1 MIIESFDGQREDED
15 ITAVYRQHPWV
26 MAKAGILAVIL
37 IVIGSIPLA
46 IGFSWGTVGFSWGT
60 ECLLLFIALAGLYFT
75 LNLYLWLNT
84 IYILTTQR
92 IFGIVQKGL
101 FHRINNE
108 VPLANIQNVAHVKKG
123 IWQMAFDFGEVEI
136 QTSGSK
142 TAMTLGNIERPYQ
155 VQQRILAKNEMVS
168 G

>member
-26 MAKAGILAVIL
+26 MAKTGLVAVII
-37 IVIGSIPLA
+37 IVVGSIPLA
-46 IGFSWGTVGFSWGT
+46 VGFSWGV
-60 ECLLLFIALAGLYFT
+60 ESLLLFIAIAGLYF
-75 LNLYLWLNT
+75 LRRIYLWLNT

-92 IFGIVQKGL
+92 IFAIMQRGL

-108 VPLANIQNVAHVKKG
+108 VPLANIQNASHAKKG

-142 TAMTLGNIERPYQ
+142 TAMVLENVERPYQ
-155 VQQRILAKNEMVS
+155 VQQRILAREETVLK
-168 G
+168 